1 MDTSLM
7 KNTLSK
13 PPPAKLA
20 ILPRPIKHQNLD
32 EMVYAR
38 VKDMLASGE
47 LEPGQRIVQ
56 ENMALGLAVSRTPL
70 VNALKRLAQEGLLEW
85 VPRRG
90 IYVRA
95 LGLSE
100 LVQLFEV
107 RERLEPLAA
116 ELAATRI
123 CAREADEMQDLWHG
137 MRGLPDTPESRK
149 LFIDKDR
156 SFHWRLAELAANPY
170 LITAMAPVNML
181 AAAYLYGTPR
191 PWEDTVPDHLAV
203 IDGLRRGDPKSS
215 GQAMRRHISQSLEA
229 LRLEA
234 AAKPEIARS

>member
-1 MDTSLM
+1 M
-7 KNTLSK
+7 KKTFPA
-13 PPPAKLA
+13 PPPARLA
-20 ILPRPIKHQNLD
+20 ALPRPISHQNLD

-56 ENMALGLAVSRTPL
+56 EDMALGLAVSRTPL

-90 IYVRA
+90 IYVRT
-95 LGLSE
+95 LGLTE

-123 CAREADEMQDLWHG
+123 CAREAGEMHDIWQG
-137 MRGLPDTPESRK
+137 MRGLPDTPDAHK
-149 LFIDKDR
+149 LFIDRDR
-156 SFHWRLAELAANPY
+156 NFHWRLVELSANPY
-170 LITAMAPVNML
+170 LTTAMAPVNML
-181 AAAYLYGTPR
+181 AAAYLHGTPR

-203 IDGLRRGDPKSS
+203 IEGLRRRDPKAS
-215 GQAMRRHISQSLEA
+215 GQAMRRHIAQSLEA
-229 LRLEA
+229 LRREA
-234 AAKPEIARS
+234 AAQPETARS